1 MLWAYVRLEHIYI
14 EACKDEAAPAYEI
27 TEKSLRD
34 DYETEQAL
42 RNAIPGLIM
51 QHNLHGI
58 DIDPRAR
65 QIAAVSLWLRAQR
78 SYQKLGLKASERPPI
93 TKINIVCAEP
103 MPGEE
108 DLLDEFIAKEL

>member
-1 MLWAYVRLEHIYI
+1 
-14 EACKDEAAPAYEI
+14 
-27 TEKSLRD
+27 
-34 DYETEQAL
+34 
-42 RNAIPGLIM
+42 M

-65 QIAAVSLWLRAQR
+65 QIAALSLWLRAQR

-93 TKINIVCAEP
+93 KKINIVCAEP

-108 DLLDEFIAKEL
+108 DLLEEFIAKELSHTPEQEAIAHFVRQVFARMKLAGEAGALLKIEKEMARRTAP

>member
-1 MLWAYVRLEHIYI
+1 MEHIYI
-14 EACKDEAAPAYEI
+14 EAWQDESAPASE
-27 TEKSLRD
+27 TTGKSLRD

-42 RNAIPGLIM
+42 QNAIPGLIL

-58 DIDPRAR
+58 DIDPRAC
-65 QIAAVSLWLRAQR
+65 QIAALSLWLRAQR
-78 SYQKLGLKASERPPI
+78 SYQKLGLKAAERPPI

-108 DLLDEFIAKEL
+108 DLLEEFIAKELSHTSA